1 MVDRLR
7 LTPLERATVRSR
19 LMIDPL
25 NTFRLDGKVVII
37 TGASSG
43 LGERFARVCD
53 AAGAS
58 VVVAARRLERLE
70 LLASEL
76 TSAIAIRADFAT
88 DDAAPEIV
96 DAALTHFGA
105 IDVVVNNAAISRTVK
120 ATEDTMDGF
129 RHELQID
136 LVGPYDLASRAAK
149 SMIEQGRPGSIVNI
163 ASVLGRV
170 AGGPL
175 PLPGYAAA
183 KGGLVQLTR
192 ELASEWARKQ
202 IRVNAIGPGWFES
215 EMTADAMFS
224 DERGQEFIKRGTPM
238 GRAGAAHEL
247 DGALLFLASDA
258 STYVTGQTLFVDGGW
273 TIV

>member
-1 MVDRLR
+1 
-7 LTPLERATVRSR
+7 
-19 LMIDPL
+19 MIDPL
-25 NTFRLDGKVVII
+25 ATFRLEGKVVII

-58 VVVAARRLERLE
+58 VVLAARRLERLQA
-70 LLASEL
+70 LAQDL
-76 TSAIAIRADFAT
+76 NQAVAVRADFAT
-88 DDAAPEIV
+88 DEAAPEVV
-96 DAALTHFGA
+96 DAALANFGA
-105 IDVVVNNAAISRTVK
+105 IDVVVNNAGISRRVK
-120 ATEDTMDGF
+120 AIDDTMEGF
-129 RHELQID
+129 RHELQVD
-136 LVGPYDLASRAAK
+136 LVGPYDLASRSAK
-149 SMIEQGRPGSIVNI
+149 WMIENAQLGSIVNI

-192 ELASEWARKQ
+192 ELASEWARKG

-215 EMTADAMFS
+215 EMTADAMFN
-224 DERGQEFIKRGTPM
+224 DVKGQEFVKRGAPM

-258 STYVTGQTLFVDGGW
+258 SSYVTGQTLFVDGGW

>member
-1 MVDRLR
+1 MVD
-7 LTPLERATVRSR
+7 PLS
-19 LMIDPL
+19 I
-25 NTFRLDGKVVII
+25 FRLDGKVVIV

-58 VVVAARRLERLE
+58 LVLAARRLERLE
-70 LLASEL
+70 DLANSL
-76 TSAIAIRADFAT
+76 NNAVAVRADFAT
-88 DDAAPEIV
+88 DEAAPACVE
-96 DAALTHFGA
+96 AALSQFGA
-105 IDVVVNNAAISRTVK
+105 IDVVVNNAGISRSVK
-120 ATEDTMDGF
+120 AVDDTMDGF
-129 RHELQID
+129 RNEIQID
-136 LVGPYDLASRAAK
+136 LVAPYDLAARSAK
-149 SMIEQGRPGSIVNI
+149 WMIENGRPGSIINI

-192 ELASEWARKQ
+192 ELASEWARKG

-215 EMTADAMFS
+215 EMTQDTMFA
-224 DERGQEFIKRGTPM
+224 DERGQEFIKRGAPM
-238 GRAGAAHEL
+238 GRAGREDEL

-258 STYVTGQTLFVDGGW
+258 STYMTGQTLFVDGGW

>member
-1 MVDRLR
+1 
-7 LTPLERATVRSR
+7 
-19 LMIDPL
+19 MIDPL
-25 NTFRLDGKVVII
+25 STFRLDGKVVII

-53 AAGAS
+53 AAGAQ
-58 VVVAARRLERLE
+58 VVLAARRLERLE
-70 LLASEL
+70 EVANSL
-76 TSAIAIRADFAT
+76 TNAISVRADFAS
-88 DDAAPEIV
+88 DEAAPLVVE
-96 DAALTHFGA
+96 AALSNFGA
-105 IDVVVNNAAISRTVK
+105 IDAVVNNAGISRTIK
-120 ATEDTMDGF
+120 AVDDTMEGF

-136 LVGPYDLASRAAK
+136 LVAPYDLATRSAK
-149 SMIEQGRPGSIVNI
+149 WMIENGRQGSIVNI

-192 ELASEWARKQ
+192 ELASEWARKG

-215 EMTADAMFS
+215 EMTADAMFE
-224 DERGQEFIKRGTPM
+224 DERGREFVKRGAPM
-238 GRAGAAHEL
+238 GRAGQAHEL
-247 DGALLFLASDA
+247 DGALLYLVSAAS
-258 STYVTGQTLFVDGGW
+258 SYMTGQTLFVDGGW

>member
-1 MVDRLR
+1 
-7 LTPLERATVRSR
+7 
-19 LMIDPL
+19 MIDPL
-25 NTFRLDGKVVII
+25 GTFRLDGKVVII

-53 AAGAS
+53 AAGAQ
-58 VVVAARRLERLE
+58 VVLAARRLERLE
-70 LLASEL
+70 DLANQL
-76 TSAIAIRADFAT
+76 TTAIAVRADFAT
-88 DDAAPEIV
+88 DEAAPMVV
-96 DAALTHFGA
+96 DAALSNFGA
-105 IDVVVNNAAISRTVK
+105 VDVVVNNAGISRTIK
-120 ATEDTMDGF
+120 AVDDTVEGF
-129 RHELQID
+129 RHELQVD
-136 LVGPYDLASRAAK
+136 LVGPYDLAVRSAK
-149 SMIEQGRPGSIVNI
+149 WMIENSRPGSIVNI

-192 ELASEWARKQ
+192 ELASEWARKG

-215 EMTADAMFS
+215 EMTADAMF
-224 DERGQEFIKRGTPM
+224 DDDRGKEFIKRGAPM
-238 GRAGAAHEL
+238 GRGGKEHEL

-258 STYVTGQTLFVDGGW
+258 STYVTGQTLYVDGGW

>member
-1 MVDRLR
+1 
-7 LTPLERATVRSR
+7 
-19 LMIDPL
+19 MIDPL
-25 NTFRLDGKVVII
+25 STFRLDGKVVII

-58 VVVAARRLERLE
+58 VVLAARRLDRLE
-70 LLASEL
+70 ALAADLRE
-76 TSAIAIRADFAT
+76 AVAIRADFAT
-88 DDAAPEIV
+88 DEAAPEIV
-96 DAALTHFGA
+96 DAALSNFGA
-105 IDVVVNNAAISRTVK
+105 IDVVVNNAGISRTIK
-120 ATEDTMDGF
+120 ATEDTMEGF

-136 LVGPYDLASRAAK
+136 LVAPYDLSARSAK
-149 SMIEQGRPGSIVNI
+149 WMIENGRPGSIVNI

-192 ELASEWARKQ
+192 ELASEWARRA

-215 EMTADAMFS
+215 EMTAEAMFK
-224 DERGQEFIKRGTPM
+224 DATGQEFIKRGAPM

-258 STYVTGQTLFVDGGW
+258 SSYVTGQTLFVDGGW